1 MENMEVSRGRNP
13 GASVR
18 GASAETVPEHGWEQ
32 LVCDDHI
39 GDSETFQQTPGPSA
53 ANAALAKV
61 FGDPR
66 HAEAKSAGGDSLDS
80 FLPLLTDLRRAEGAR
95 AWKKEQRDAR
105 RASDELAAKKA
116 SASSNLIIDLK
127 ARYADE
133 KKKQEQAEKAGK
145 ARHALANADA

>member
-1 MENMEVSRGRNP
+1 MEVSRGRNP

-80 FLPLLTDLRRAEGAR
+80 FLPLLTDLRAEGAR